1 MPTNCSFW
9 LVKAVVKTILI
20 TIVDNLLSTR
30 KWPWHQIKWQ
40 SCFSMRAGTVATFS
54 LPCLF
59 QLQTKRHWEA
69 PSQMQQCD
77 DSGRQWRWGGWSL
90 KVGSQLIACSWGL
103 RGPLSYEKALETGN
117 HHSRSRN
124 PRLFTRL
131 EWKGPKLMTKK
142 PQNVLDMTR
151 PRSIW
156 TRILRIKRTKTT
168 KQQTASPA
176 RRKGISYPTEKK
188 MEQFVFQG
196 SPH

>member
-1 MPTNCSFW
+1 
-9 LVKAVVKTILI
+9 
-20 TIVDNLLSTR
+20 
-30 KWPWHQIKWQ
+30 
-40 SCFSMRAGTVATFS
+40 
-54 LPCLF
+54 
-59 QLQTKRHWEA
+59 
-69 PSQMQQCD
+69 
-77 DSGRQWRWGGWSL
+77 
-90 KVGSQLIACSWGL
+90 
-103 RGPLSYEKALETGN
+103 
-117 HHSRSRN
+117 
-124 PRLFTRL
+124 
-131 EWKGPKLMTKK
+131 MTKK